1 MASVFTGLNYTVT
14 HNLIASFLKN
24 IMLFPIEGNQSFAT
38 PKYAFWDTDF
48 KLVIKKQKTQTE
60 FSPFPFTCLKEFR

>member
-1 MASVFTGLNYTVT
+1 
-14 HNLIASFLKN
+14 
-24 IMLFPIEGNQSFAT
+24 MLFPIEGNQSFAT